1 MKNIR
6 PLIILFFYVFF
17 SSLYAQKDISSS
29 IIEPFQKEALLREKV
44 FIHLNKTVYF
54 ISENL
59 WFTSYVVKDSD
70 NSPSQYT
77 SNLQV
82 NLLNQNGEIIDT
94 KDIFT
99 QKGVGY
105 GSFSID
111 DTLKTGKYY
120 IQAATNFMLNFGED
134 NAYIQEINIV
144 NPLEKESMESQG
156 VNKYDI
162 QLFPESGYLLENAKN
177 SMGIKVLING
187 RGYPFTGTIL
197 NSKGSEITSFDG
209 NVFGLGKCEFFY
221 SKNESYIA
229 VIDINNTVKKINIP
243 KANKTGVIFT
253 IDNSNPEQI
262 KLTLITNKETLPILK
277 NESLALLIYRNN
289 YISEALN
296 LSLKNSE
303 QVTQDL
309 FFDKSKMQDG
319 VNIVTLFKNN
329 KPIAERKYF
338 VDRLDNQT
346 AVLVEKL
353 KSTNDSISFK
363 IQTLNANYEPVAS
376 QISVSV
382 LSENSKVFSDKQ
394 NIKSAFL
401 LSPYIKGKIDN
412 PAYYFKN
419 TNPNQTEN
427 LDLFLLNQGWSTYS
441 LEEKIK
447 EINPKMNFDFE
458 SGFTV
463 KGSINKIPRGYD
475 IGIVSKKERLIAISK
490 LNVKKEFHFENVF
503 GYKNDSISLAL
514 IKKGSPLV
522 KPSQI
527 ELIKEKHNNKIY
539 DHLTSQF
546 YPLYIIKDATSP
558 TSIVE
563 NDLDNY
569 RYPNSEIIDEV
580 VLNAKVSKMN
590 KITSYD
596 QEMNLARTHNEIASE
611 NFKSKKVTEQM
622 EVSSNTLFEYFRGFG
637 YIKRTTE
644 GSYFISLRNAPV
656 TLFGAGKN
664 PDHSYPPQIFIDN
677 TMVPNGDI
685 EMFKSLYMF
694 DIDEV
699 LINKSGAG
707 GGMDAGGGIIKIY
720 LKKGDH
726 QYFEEES
733 KKMYEKLLL
742 LTGFDKAESYYN
754 PQYNIY
760 SKEMYDWTEIE
771 WKPSLKTNNN
781 GEIIIKVP
789 KNEFSDDF
797 LMIINGLSENGLL
810 FHDVFNTDVDDF

>member
-1 MKNIR
+1 LKNIKF
-6 PLIILFFYVFF
+6 LINIILLFFF
-17 SSLYAQKDISSS
+17 SFIYAQNNLSESV
-29 IIEPFQKEALLREKV
+29 IEPFQKEALLREKV

-54 ISENL
+54 IGENI
-59 WFTSYVVKDSD
+59 WFTSYIAEDSD
-70 NSPSQYT
+70 NSPSHYT

-120 IQAATNFMLNFGED
+120 IQAATTFMLNFGED
-134 NAYIQEINIV
+134 NAFIQEINIV
-144 NPLEKESMESQG
+144 NPLEKESMETQG

-187 RGYPFTGTIL
+187 RGYAFTGAIL
-197 NSKGSEITSFDG
+197 NSKGSEITTFDG
-209 NVFGLGKCEFFY
+209 NEFGLGKCEFFY

-243 KANKTGVIFT
+243 KAHKTGVIFS

-277 NESLALLIYRNN
+277 KESLALLIYRNN

-309 FFDKSKMQDG
+309 FFDKGKMQNG

-329 KPIAERKYF
+329 KPIAERKF
-338 VDRLDNQT
+338 FIDKLDKQT
-346 AVLVEKL
+346 AILIEKL

-363 IQTLNANYEPVAS
+363 IKTLNANYEPVAS
-376 QISVSV
+376 QISISV
-382 LSENSKVFSDKQ
+382 LTENSKVFLDKQ

-401 LSPYIKGKIDN
+401 LSPYIKGRIDN
-412 PAYYFKN
+412 PAYYLKN
-419 TNPNQTEN
+419 INPNQTEY
-427 LDLFLLNQGWSTYS
+427 LDLLLLNQGWSNYS

-447 EINPKMNFDFE
+447 EINPKMIFDFE

-463 KGSINKIPRGYD
+463 KGKINKIPRGYN
-475 IGIVSKKERLIAISK
+475 IGIVSKKERLIAISE
-490 LNVKKEFHFENVF
+490 LNVNKEFHFENVF
-503 GYKNDSISLAL
+503 GYKNDSISLTL

-522 KPSQI
+522 KPNQV
-527 ELIKEKHNNKIY
+527 ELIKEKHNHKNY

-546 YPLYIIKDATSP
+546 YPLYIFKDTMNSTSV
-558 TSIVE
+558 VE

-569 RYPNSEIIDEV
+569 RYPNSEVIDEV
-580 VLNAKVSKMN
+580 VLNTKVSKK

-596 QEMNLARTHNEIASE
+596 KEMNLAKVHNEIASE
-611 NFKSKKVTEQM
+611 YFQSKKVTEQM
-622 EVSSNTLFEYFRGFG
+622 ETSSNTLFEYFRGLG

-664 PDHSYPPQIFIDN
+664 PDHSYPPQIFVDN

-694 DIDEV
+694 DIDEI

-720 LKKGDH
+720 LKKGNH
-726 QYFEEES
+726 KYFD
-733 KKMYEKLLL
+733 KGAKNLYKNLLL

-760 SKEMYDWTEIE
+760 SKEMYDWTEID

-789 KNEFSDDF
+789 KNEFSNDF
-797 LMIINGLSENGLL
+797 MMIINGFSENGLL
-810 FHDVFNTDVDDF
+810 FHDIYYTGVDDF